1 MASLD
6 HCEQQ
11 YFLKQRPKSRGSN
24 VDPAL
29 TQHCELKLEPK
40 RGVEMEPGAG
50 WLPEGVNYPPGEP
63 AGGDT
68 QHTCHLMPGCVQCRL
83 RSEKLVLHISLVTS
97 RHLDGTN

>member
-50 WLPEGVNYPPGEP
+50 WLPEGVNYPPC
-63 AGGDT
+63 AGCRWG
-68 QHTCHLMPGCVQCRL
+68 HTTHLPPDARLCRL